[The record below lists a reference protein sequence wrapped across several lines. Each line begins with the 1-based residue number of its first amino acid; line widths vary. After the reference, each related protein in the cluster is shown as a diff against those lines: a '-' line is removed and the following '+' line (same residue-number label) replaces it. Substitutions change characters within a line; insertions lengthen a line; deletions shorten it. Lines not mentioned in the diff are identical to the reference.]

1 MRLPSQLFPMHL
13 RRVTRLVAGLLLA
26 ALPVEPARALETIRI
41 TLPMMQETFTLKVS
55 DLRDPR
61 AMDAASSDL
70 AELNRATNG
79 AIGRSLASMLD
90 SDLPLQLASLARV
103 VQGSSLVDQAL
114 LLIAALGDI
123 DGLSVPPTVGR
134 DDLER
139 ALRQTAANQG
149 RLTLADVLA
158 AVPGQT
164 ATVDLN
170 RFLAALRRLQRQQ
183 AEALPLLASV
193 APARDDQLGTPGA
206 RPYRRRTQTLAVS
219 HRTVPL
225 RVVLIEPSSGAN
237 GRLVVISHGLWD
249 SPLSFEAWANHLASH
264 GYTVLLP
271 EHPGSDAAQQHAML
285 SGKAAPPGPDE
296 LKLRPRDVS
305 ALIDAAADGRLGLR
319 HGVDTSRVLAAG
331 HSWGA
336 TTVLQLAG
344 VTPSSERLRETCN
357 NVRDP
362 SHNLSW
368 VLQCS
373 FLTAADQAGLADRRV
388 QSVVAVSPPMRLLF
402 APGAARAMHGTVL
415 LVSGTRDWVV
425 PVGPEAIDP
434 MRKLAANT
442 GIGRNRLVLAEGGD
456 HFNLRA
462 PAASAD
468 SPLNA
473 LILAWFGSGASLPT
487 DGWAHKAMP
496 LRDVTGP
503 LIQP

>member
-1 MRLPSQLFPMHL
+1 MQL
-13 RRVTRLVAGLLLA
+13 RRVPRLLAALLLA
-26 ALPVEPARALETIRI
+26 ALAVEPARALETIRI
-41 TLPMMQETFTLKVS
+41 KLPMMQETFSLKVS

-61 AMDAASSDL
+61 AMAAGSSDL
-70 AELNRATNG
+70 AELDRATNG
-79 AIGRSLASMLD
+79 AIGRELASFMT
-90 SDLPLQLASLARV
+90 SALPLQLASLARV
-103 VQGSSLVDQAL
+103 AQGSSLVDQAL
-114 LLIAALGDI
+114 LLIAAFGDV
-123 DGLSVPPTVGR
+123 DGLSAPPTVGH
-134 DDLER
+134 DELEQ

-149 RLTLADVLA
+149 RLSLADVLA
-158 AVPGQT
+158 AVPGKT

-183 AEALPLLASV
+183 AEALPLLAST
-193 APARDDQLGTPGA
+193 APARDDQLSTPGPQ
-206 RPYRRRTQTLAVS
+206 PYRRRTQTLVVS

-225 RVVLIEPSSGAN
+225 PVVVIEPSSGAN
-237 GRLVVISHGLWD
+237 GQLVVISHGLWD

-285 SGKAAPPGPDE
+285 SGKAPPPGPDE
-296 LKLRPRDVS
+296 LKLRPRDIS

-319 HGVDTSRVLAAG
+319 PGVDTSRVLAVG

-357 NVRDP
+357 NLEDS

-373 FLTAADQAGLADRRV
+373 FLTAADQAGLSDRRV

-442 GIGRNRLVLAEGGD
+442 GIGRNRLVLVEGGD

-473 LILAWFGSGASLPT
+473 LILAWFASGGALPT
-487 DGWAHKAMP
+487 DGWGHKAMP
-496 LRDVTGP
+496 LHDVTAP
-503 LIQP
+503 LIQPLVSR